1 MMPLMSLSHFEATIL
16 FALFISVMLGI
27 TGRKTDRGRFHYGA
41 KCFGYF
47 IAALFGISWLMYLGH
62 G

>member
-1 MMPLMSLSHFEATIL
+1 MPSMNLSHFEATVL
-16 FALFISVMLGI
+16 FALVISIVLGV
-27 TGRKTDRGRFHYGA
+27 TGRSTDSERIRYGL

-47 IAALFGISWLMYLGH
+47 MLAVFGLGWLMYLGH

>member
-1 MMPLMSLSHFEATIL
+1 MPSINLSHFEATLL
-16 FALFISVMLGI
+16 FALVISVVLGI
-27 TGRKTDRGRFHYGA
+27 TGRKTDRERVMYSL

-47 IAALFGISWLMYLGH
+47 VLTVFGLAWLMHLGH